1 MVVCLCFWVFHKH
14 RWECKV
20 LMELNILILIST
32 ENPQYFKYISDKN
45 TSHHILKSSNGQ
57 TKEFVLKTFQLDCF
71 RKSFVLVLFLGR
83 LWSIS
88 NSFERHHS
96 LSGIGN
102 PNFECF
108 CWLFFCWALIQ
119 LELLLFSFYICLW
132 WNLFFSPRVFW
143 LHKPW

>member
-1 MVVCLCFWVFHKH
+1 
-14 RWECKV
+14 
-20 LMELNILILIST
+20 MELNILILIST
-32 ENPQYFKYISDKN
+32 EKYFRYISDKN

-108 CWLFFCWALIQ
+108 CWLF
-119 LELLLFSFYICLW
+119 LLSTDSTRTAFILF
-132 WNLFFSPRVFW
+132 
-143 LHKPW
+143 LHLSLVKPIFQSKGFLTA